1 MSPCLHVTDL
11 VAGYE
16 SGNPIVRGAR
26 VAVKPGQ
33 IVTLI
38 GPNGAGKS
46 TCVRAIAGLVPVES
60 GRIELAG
67 VDITTVPAH
76 ARVAAGLGFVPQS
89 DNIFADL
96 SIAENLDL
104 GIPRGAKRDGRERAD
119 ALLASVPELCE
130 RRSRRAG
137 GLSGGQRQVLAV
149 ARALMAAPTV
159 LLLDEPTAGL
169 SPRAVTELLMQCRQL
184 ADGGLGILMVEQN
197 VRAAFT
203 VSDQVV
209 VLVQGAVAMVG
220 TPAQVSADPRLAAYY
235 LGAENPS

>member
-1 MSPCLHVTDL
+1 MSPCLAVSGL

-16 SGNPIVRGAR
+16 RGNPIVRGAS
-26 VAVKPGQ
+26 VTVEPGQ

-46 TCVRAIAGLVPVES
+46 TCVRTIAGLVPIEA
-60 GRIELAG
+60 GRIELEG
-67 VDITTVPAH
+67 QDITAVPAH
-76 ARVAAGLGFVPQS
+76 GRVATGLGFVPQS

-96 SIAENLDL
+96 SIEENLQL
-104 GIPRGAKRDGRERAD
+104 GVPRGATRDGRARAE
-119 ALLASVPELCE
+119 ALLASLPEF
-130 RRSRRAG
+130 RDGRARRAG

-169 SPRAVTELLMQCRQL
+169 SPRAVTELLRQCRQL
-184 ADGGLGILMVEQN
+184 ADEGLGILMVEQN
-197 VRAAFT
+197 VRSAFT

-209 VLVQGAVAMVG
+209 MLVQGAVAMAG
-220 TPAQVSADPRLAAYY
+220 TPAQLIADPRLAAYF
-235 LGAENPS
+235 LGARSPA

>member
-1 MSPCLHVTDL
+1 MSACLEVTGL

-16 SGNPIVRGAR
+16 RSNPIVRGASIT
-26 VAVKPGQ
+26 VESGQ

-46 TCVRAIAGLVPVES
+46 TCVRAIAGLVP
-60 GRIELAG
+60 IEAG
-67 VDITTVPAH
+67 HIQLNGLDITTVPAH
-76 ARVAAGLGFVPQS
+76 GRVATGLGFVPQS

-96 SIAENLDL
+96 SIDENLQL
-104 GIPRGAKRDGRERAD
+104 GIPRNARREGRARAE
-119 ALLASVPELCE
+119 ALLASVPEFRE
-130 RRSRRAG
+130 RRARRAG

-149 ARALMAAPTV
+149 ARALMAAPTT

-169 SPRAVTELLMQCRQL
+169 SPRAVTELLTQCRQL
-184 ADGGLGILMVEQN
+184 ADEGLAILMVEQN

-209 VLVQGAVAMVG
+209 VLVQGAVAMAG
-220 TPAQVSADPRLAAYY
+220 TPQQLSADPRLAAYY
-235 LGAENPS
+235 LGGRSST

>member
-1 MSPCLHVTDL
+1 MSPCLAVSGL

-16 SGNPIVRGAR
+16 RGNPIVRGAS
-26 VAVKPGQ
+26 VTVEPGQ

-46 TCVRAIAGLVPVES
+46 TCVRTIAGLVPLEA
-60 GRIELAG
+60 GRIELEG
-67 VDITTVPAH
+67 QDITAVPAH
-76 ARVAAGLGFVPQS
+76 GRVATGLGFVPQS

-96 SIAENLDL
+96 SIEENLQL
-104 GIPRGAKRDGRERAD
+104 GVPRGATRDGRARAE
-119 ALLASVPELCE
+119 ALLASLPEF
-130 RRSRRAG
+130 RDGRARRAG

-169 SPRAVTELLMQCRQL
+169 SPRAVTELLRQCRQL
-184 ADGGLGILMVEQN
+184 ADEGLGILMVEQN
-197 VRAAFT
+197 VRSAFT

-209 VLVQGAVAMVG
+209 MLVQGAVAMAG
-220 TPAQVSADPRLAAYY
+220 TPAQLIADPRLAAYF
-235 LGAENPS
+235 LGARSPA